1 MTHEQVDSK
10 SVNKRK
16 PKFNKQNNETKKK
29 QNFMSSATIKGC

>member
-16 PKFNKQNNETKKK
+16 EKFNKQNNETKKI
-29 QNFMSSATIKGC
+29 QNFMLGATTKGY